1 MATSKGRKNELVGQ
15 YVELLQKS
23 QGVILADYRGL
34 TVARTEAL
42 RQVMRDN
49 DAALRV
55 VKNRLF
61 KLALAQTGQTIP
73 AELLDGPAAVAFC
86 LGDVPPV
93 AKALGEFAKT
103 TADVLVIKGGAMGG
117 TIGLSAAQVKA
128 LAELPS
134 REVVLAHVLGTINAP
149 ASQIVG
155 CVASSIRQ
163 VLNVLKAYADKLEG
177 ASPASQAA

>member
-1 MATSKGRKNELVGQ
+1 LATSKERKGELVGQ

-55 VKNRLF
+55 IKNRLF
-61 KLALAQTGQTIP
+61 KLALAQAGQTIP
-73 AELLDGPAAVAFC
+73 AELLDGPSVVAFC
-86 LGDVPPV
+86 LGDVQPV
-93 AKALGEFAKT
+93 AKALGDFAKT
-103 TADVLVIKGGAMGG
+103 TGVLVIKGGAMGG
-117 TIGLSAAQVKA
+117 ATGLSAAQVKT
-128 LAELPS
+128 LADLPP